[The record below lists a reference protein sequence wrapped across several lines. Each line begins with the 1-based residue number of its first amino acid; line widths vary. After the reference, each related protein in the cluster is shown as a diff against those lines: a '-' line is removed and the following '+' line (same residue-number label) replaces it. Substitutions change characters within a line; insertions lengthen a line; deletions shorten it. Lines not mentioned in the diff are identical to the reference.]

1 MDLSRF
7 TVSGKN
13 ERLKEAALSNRRAIN
28 IRWFYVGVLG
38 LGSSAAS
45 IVSTQ
50 RYDDAIQYLLIVG
63 GVYALNVFFMAA
75 NKWGA
80 NSLRTLRL
88 LMVAQLLIDLLAAVI
103 VTYIQGGVMARTA
116 ILYAFPIVTA
126 GLLFSRTVVYIAA
139 TLCSLAFITVIVL
152 YDYMTLPTIGWERL
166 AVPMVFYP
174 LTFYLLARIVVH
186 LTMIGRSDLR
196 QKAYDS
202 YLSFMV
208 HQLKHPV
215 SAASTIIDVMIADKS
230 NDPTKTKQYIAM
242 LRAENEDLIRAV
254 DNLLLAA
261 RQKVVLVRESFML
274 SELVQATA
282 EKTASI
288 HKREGDLKLSLP
300 AEPVGMEGDRYQLK
314 LALVNL
320 LDNAFRFS
328 KEGAKVRVTLTASEN
343 QINLEIGDEG
353 SGMDK
358 HQLAKLYTKYH
369 VREEREG
376 ADSVTGF
383 GLGLHVAD
391 LITKAHG
398 GTLKVQSQEG
408 KGTKAQMTFDR
419 KPQ

>member
-13 ERLKEAALSNRRAIN
+13 ERLKEAALGNHRAIT

-38 LGSSAAS
+38 LGSAAAS
-45 IVSTQ
+45 VLSTQ
-50 RYDDAIQYLLIVG
+50 QYDVALKYLLIMA
-63 GVYALNVFFMAA
+63 GVYALNILFLGM

-88 LMVAQLLIDLLAAVI
+88 LMIAQLLVDLVAAVI
-103 VTYIQGGVMARTA
+103 ITYIQGGVMARTT
-116 ILYAFPIVTA
+116 ILYAYPIVTA
-126 GLLFSRTVVYIAA
+126 GLLFSRGVVYLTA
-139 TLCSLAFITVIVL
+139 TLCSLAFVAAVVL
-152 YDYMTLPTIGWERL
+152 YDYMMLPMIDWVRL

-174 LTFYLLARIVVH
+174 LTFFLLARIVTH
-186 LTMIGRSDLR
+186 LTTIGRSELR

-215 SAASTIIDVMIADKS
+215 SAASTVIDVMSADQS
-230 NDPTKTKQYIAM
+230 GDPAKTKQYLAI

-261 RQKVVLVRESFML
+261 RQKVTIVREPFDLNELVRT
-274 SELVQATA
+274 TA
-282 EKTASI
+282 EKMAVTQR
-288 HKREGDLKLSLP
+288 REKDLAMSLP
-300 AEPVGMEGDRYQLK
+300 AEPVNLQGDRYQFK

-328 KEGAKVRVTLTASEN
+328 KDDEKVQVTLIADEHL
-343 QINLEIGDEG
+343 IELEIDDEG
-353 SGMDK
+353 SGMNK
-358 HQLAKLYTKYH
+358 HQLAKLFTKYH

-376 ADSVTGF
+376 LDSVSGL

-391 LITKAHG
+391 LLTKAHG
-398 GTLKVQSQEG
+398 GTLKVQSHEG
-408 KGTKAQMTFDR
+408 KGTKAVMTFDR
-419 KPQ
+419 KSQ